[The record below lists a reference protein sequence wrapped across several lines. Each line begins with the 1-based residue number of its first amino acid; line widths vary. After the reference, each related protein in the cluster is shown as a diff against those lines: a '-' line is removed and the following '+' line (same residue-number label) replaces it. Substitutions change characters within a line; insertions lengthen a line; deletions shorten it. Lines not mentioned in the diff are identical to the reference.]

1 LESTGK
7 GEEKMSEYA
16 IVTRDLRKS
25 YKRNVEVVKGLN
37 MSVKKGAVYALLG
50 SNGVGKT
57 TTIRMITGQ
66 LAPSSGDIEVFG
78 LEPLAHRKELN
89 TKVAYVAEDQR
100 LYDWMTV
107 NELIKFV
114 KSFYPNWDDK
124 ICEHLLKMFELPC
137 DKKLTDFSRGMYT
150 KAALLAALCRNP
162 DLLILDDPTLG
173 LDTAARREF
182 MRGVVD
188 AIHEFDRTVIFST
201 HIIPE
206 IEGIVDHVGIMVD
219 GQLVADEEIDDMKEA
234 FREIRLPI
242 TEQIPDLA
250 GIVDSREAGGDKIIT
265 LRAKETEIN
274 AVLKES
280 RIKNFS
286 INPISLEEIYLALT
300 KK

>member
-1 LESTGK
+1 
-7 GEEKMSEYA
+7 MSEYA
-16 IVTRDLRKS
+16 IVTKNLRKS
-25 YKRNVEVVKGLN
+25 YKRNTEVVKGLN
-37 MSVKKGAVYALLG
+37 MNVKKGAVYALLG

-66 LAPSSGDIEVFG
+66 LAPSSGNIEVFG
-78 LEPLAHRKELN
+78 LEPLANRKELN
-89 TKVAYVAEDQR
+89 NKVAYVAEDQR

-107 NELIKFV
+107 DELIKFV
-114 KSFYPNWDDK
+114 KSFYPNWDNDA
-124 ICEHLLKMFELPC
+124 CEHLLKMFELPR

-219 GQLVADEEIDDMKEA
+219 GQLIADEEIDDMKEA
-234 FREIRLPI
+234 FREIRMPI
-242 TEQIPDLA
+242 SEQIPELPA
-250 GIVDSREAGGDKIIT
+250 IVDSRKAGGEQIIT
-265 LRAKETEIN
+265 TRAKETEIN
-274 AVLKES
+274 TILKKS
-280 RIKNFS
+280 KIKNFS
-286 INPISLEEIYLALT
+286 INPISLEDIYLALT
-300 KK
+300 SK

>member
-1 LESTGK
+1 
-7 GEEKMSEYA
+7 MSEYA
-16 IVTRDLRKS
+16 IVTKDLRKS
-25 YKRNVEVVKGLN
+25 YKGNTEVVKGLN

-66 LAPSSGDIEVFG
+66 LAPSSGSIEVFG
-78 LEPLAHRKELN
+78 LEPLAHRKKLN

-107 NELIKFV
+107 DELIKFV

-124 ICEHLLKMFELPC
+124 VCEHLLKMFALPR

-206 IEGIVDHVGIMVD
+206 VEGIVDHVGIMVD
-219 GQLVADEEIDDMKEA
+219 GQLIADEEIDDMKAA
-234 FREIRLPI
+234 FREIRISSSEEDVELP
-242 TEQIPDLA
+242 
-250 GIVDSREAGGDKIIT
+250 GIVDSRKAGGEKIIT
-265 LRAKETEIN
+265 VRAKETAIKTI
-274 AVLKES
+274 LQES
-280 RIKNFS
+280 KIQNFS
-286 INPISLEEIYLALT
+286 INPISLEDIYLALT
-300 KK
+300 NK

>member
-1 LESTGK
+1 
-7 GEEKMSEYA
+7 MSEYA
-16 IVTRDLRKS
+16 IVTKELRKS
-25 YKRNVEVVKGLN
+25 YKRNVEVVGGLN

-66 LAPSSGDIEVFG
+66 LAPSSGGIEVFG
-78 LEPLAHRKELN
+78 LDPLVHRKELN
-89 TKVAYVAEDQR
+89 KKVAYVAEDQR

-107 NELIKFV
+107 DELIKFV
-114 KSFYPNWDDK
+114 KSFYPNWDDEV
-124 ICEHLLKMFELPC
+124 CEHLLKMFELPR

-162 DLLILDDPTLG
+162 ELLILDDPTLG

-219 GQLVADEEIDDMKEA
+219 GQLIADEEIDDMKEEY
-234 FREIRLPI
+234 REIRIPAAG
-242 TEQIPDLA
+242 QIPELP
-250 GIVDSREAGGDKIIT
+250 GSVNSREAGGDRIIT
-265 LRAKETEIN
+265 VRAKETEISTILEKSKTRN
-274 AVLKES
+274 Y
-280 RIKNFS
+280 S
-286 INPISLEEIYLALT
+286 ITPISLEEIYLALT
-300 KK
+300 SK

>member
-1 LESTGK
+1 
-7 GEEKMSEYA
+7 MSEYA
-16 IVTRDLRKS
+16 IVTKDLRKS
-25 YKRNVEVVKGLN
+25 YKRNTEVVKGLN

-107 NELIKFV
+107 DELIKFV

-124 ICEHLLKMFELPC
+124 VCEHLLKMFELPR
-137 DKKLTDFSRGMYT
+137 DKKLTNFSRGMYT

-173 LDTAARREF
+173 LDIAARREF

-201 HIIPE
+201 HR
-206 IEGIVDHVGIMVD
+206 GHC
-219 GQLVADEEIDDMKEA
+219 
-234 FREIRLPI
+234 RSCRNH
-242 TEQIPDLA
+242 
-250 GIVDSREAGGDKIIT
+250 GGWT
-265 LRAKETEIN
+265 IN
-274 AVLKES
+274 
-280 RIKNFS
+280 RGRRN
-286 INPISLEEIYLALT
+286 
-300 KK
+300 

>member
-1 LESTGK
+1 
-7 GEEKMSEYA
+7 MSEYA
-16 IVTRDLRKS
+16 IVTKDLRKS
-25 YKRNVEVVKGLN
+25 YKCNTEVVKGLN

-78 LEPLAHRKELN
+78 LEPLAHRKKLN

-107 NELIKFV
+107 DELIKFV
-114 KSFYPNWDDK
+114 KSFYPDWDDK
-124 ICEHLLKMFELPC
+124 VCEHLLKTFALPR
-137 DKKLTDFSRGMYT
+137 DKKLSDFSRGMYT

-219 GQLVADEEIDDMKEA
+219 GQLVADEEIDDMKES

-242 TEQIPDLA
+242 AAQDVELP
-250 GIVDSREAGGDKIIT
+250 GIVNRREAGGDKIIT
-265 LRAKETEIN
+265 VRAKETEIN
-274 AVLKES
+274 TIFKES
-280 RIKNFS
+280 KIKNFS

-300 KK
+300 NK

>member
-1 LESTGK
+1 
-7 GEEKMSEYA
+7 MSEYA
-16 IVTRDLRKS
+16 IVTKDLRKS
-25 YKRNVEVVKGLN
+25 YKHRTEVVKGLN
-37 MSVKKGAVYALLG
+37 MNVRKGAVYALLG

-66 LAPSSGDIEVFG
+66 LAPSSGSIEVFG

-114 KSFYPNWDDK
+114 KSFYPEWDDAV
-124 ICEHLLKMFELPC
+124 CEHLLKMFDLPR

-162 DLLILDDPTLG
+162 ELLILDDPTLG

-188 AIHEFDRTVIFST
+188 AIHEFNRTVIFST

-206 IEGIVDHVGIMVD
+206 IEGITDHVGIMVD
-219 GQLVADEEIDDMKEA
+219 GELIMEEKVDEIKAA
-234 FREIRLPI
+234 FREIRI
-242 TEQIPDLA
+242 AVADARQIPGLP
-250 GIVDSREAGGDKIIT
+250 GIVHSRKAGGDKIIT
-265 LRAKETEIN
+265 VRTKETEIN
-274 AVLKES
+274 MILKKS
-280 RIKNFS
+280 GIKHFS
-286 INPISLEEIYLALT
+286 INPISLEDIYLALT
-300 KK
+300 NKK